1 MITLKNVTLRRGTK
15 VVLDSVS
22 TTINPGENVGLV
34 GRNGAG
40 KSSLFALLSGKLHED
55 GGDFH
60 IPSSWRMAEV
70 AQNMPETDQSAT
82 DFVLERELALDVGDL
97 QGAQAAL
104 EAITEGLQLLRRFP
118 FTCRKVGASP
128 FLRELVIPFGHAGYV
143 ALFEIVNQTTVVVA
157 AVRHQ
162 RESDFH

>member
-1 MITLKNVTLRRGTK
+1 MASLNLHGIEKSYGSLK
-15 VVLDSVS
+15 VVHGIDLAIAD
-22 TTINPGENVGLV
+22 GEFIVLV
-34 GRNGAG
+34 GPSGCG
-40 KSSLFALLSGKLHED
+40 KSTLL
-55 GGDFH
+55 
-60 IPSSWRMAEV
+60 RMIA
-70 AQNMPETDQSAT
+70 
-82 DFVLERELALDVGDL
+82 G
-97 QGAQAAL
+97 L

>member
-1 MITLKNVTLRRGTK
+1 MSYT
-15 VVLDSVS
+15 VLL
-22 TTINPGENVGLV
+22 T
-34 GRNGAG
+34 
-40 KSSLFALLSGKLHED
+40 
-55 GGDFH
+55 
-60 IPSSWRMAEV
+60 AE
-70 AQNMPETDQSAT
+70 AQQDLDRPF

-104 EAITEGLQLLRRFP
+104 DAITEGLQLLRRFP

-143 ALFEIVNQTTVVVA
+143 ALFEIEGPDTVTVL

-162 RESDFH
+162 REDDYH

>member
-1 MITLKNVTLRRGTK
+1 MSYT
-15 VVLDSVS
+15 VLLTAEAQQD
-22 TTINPGENVGLV
+22 LD
-34 GRNGAG
+34 R
-40 KSSLFALLSGKLHED
+40 LF
-55 GGDFH
+55 
-60 IPSSWRMAEV
+60 
-70 AQNMPETDQSAT
+70 

-143 ALFEIVNQTTVVVA
+143 ALFEIVHQTTVVVA

>member
-1 MITLKNVTLRRGTK
+1 M
-15 VVLDSVS
+15 
-22 TTINPGENVGLV
+22 
-34 GRNGAG
+34 
-40 KSSLFALLSGKLHED
+40 
-55 GGDFH
+55 
-60 IPSSWRMAEV
+60 
-70 AQNMPETDQSAT
+70 
-82 DFVLERELALDVGDL
+82 ALDVGDL

-128 FLRELVIPFGHAGYV
+128 FLRELVIPFGHAGCV